1 MLSRRFTPR
10 RLCPL
15 ARPTLALF
23 LVLTLPAIAPAAQQD
38 APTEAP
44 NEAPATL
51 PESAI
56 LRAALTATRT
66 PSLRAQVSRDS
77 AIIND
82 LVYNQDQQADAP
94 ASGADNETYELSL
107 LDAVELALRNNLT
120 VQIQRYN
127 PDNTFEGIAAARAPF
142 ETNLTFTIPQTFS
155 RSVTPQTN
163 QTQGADVLSNETFSG
178 GFTWQETL
186 EWGTNYSVGW
196 NSSRSVN
203 NSQFNTFNPN
213 LSSNVRFNISQPLLR
228 NFGDVN
234 RTGIYVAM
242 NSYESSKEGFRGQVQ
257 QIIFQTVNAYWQ
269 LRAAIEQVS
278 VQEETLALNEQQ
290 LARNMIQV
298 EIGTLAPIETVQA
311 EQSAESSRLA
321 LINAQ
326 LQMENAQDALKQ
338 LINFDSVVDDP
349 FILDLTPTDQAE
361 STVAAINLAQAID
374 VALANDPALVQQRIN
389 VRNAEL
395 QLDQARNALLP
406 NLTVNAGMTLQ
417 GRGGDRIIRGGLGG
431 DVTEIQEAGFS
442 TALAQI
448 FSGDFNAWNIGL
460 NLSFPLHNY
469 SAKAGAARASIGER
483 QARTSLEQRVQQV
496 SYAVRQQVR
505 TVENLVL
512 QVQSSALNTQLAERQ
527 TTAEQRKFE
536 VGTSTNFQVLT
547 FQQTYSNAQLR
558 ELQVVLQL
566 QQAIAQLEQV
576 KGTLL
581 QSYGVTIEE
590 AGRGGGRR

>member
-1 MLSRRFTPR
+1 MLSRNFTPR
-10 RLCPL
+10 RLRTL
-15 ARPTLALF
+15 ARTTLALV
-23 LVLTLPAIAPAAQQD
+23 LVLALPAIAPAAQQD
-38 APTEAP
+38 APAAP
-44 NEAPATL
+44 PAESAAT
-51 PESAI
+51 PPASAI
-56 LRAALTATRT
+56 LRVALTATGGS
-66 PSLRAQVSRDS
+66 SLRAQLSRDS
-77 AIIND
+77 DVIKD
-82 LVYNQDQQADAP
+82 LVYNQDQQTDAR
-94 ASGADNETYELSL
+94 ASGSGDEPYELSL

-127 PDNTFEGIAAARAPF
+127 PENSYEGIDAARAQF
-142 ETNLTFTIPQTFS
+142 DTNLTFTIPQTFQ
-155 RSVTPQTN
+155 RSITPQTV
-163 QTQGADVLSNETFSG
+163 QTQGADVLSNESFSG
-178 GFTWQETL
+178 GFTWSENL
-186 EWGTNYSVGW
+186 EWGTNYSVSW
-196 NSSRSVN
+196 NSSRSVTN
-203 NSQFNTFNPN
+203 NTFSTFNPN

-228 NFGDVN
+228 GFGDVN
-234 RTGIYVAM
+234 RAGIYVAM
-242 NSYESSKEGFRGQVQ
+242 NSYESSREGFRGQVQ
-257 QIIFQTVNAYWQ
+257 QIIFNTVNSYWQ
-269 LRAAIEQVS
+269 LRAAIEQVA
-278 VQEETLALNEQQ
+278 VQEQTLALNEQQ
-290 LARNMIQV
+290 LARNLIQV

-321 LINAQ
+321 LINAR

-338 LINFDSVVDDP
+338 LINFDAVVDDSLA
-349 FILDLTPTDQAE
+349 FDIVPTDEAE
-361 STVAAINLAQAID
+361 SSVAPINAAQAIE
-374 VALANDPALVQQRIN
+374 VALANDPTLIQQRIN
-389 VRNAEL
+389 VRNAAL
-395 QLDQARNALLP
+395 QLDQARNLLLP

-431 DVTEIQEAGFS
+431 DVTEIQEAGFT

-469 SAKAGAARASIGER
+469 SAKAGAARASISER
-483 QARTSLEQRVQQV
+483 QARTTLEQRIQQV

-512 QVQSSALNTQLAERQ
+512 QVQSSALNTQLALRQ

-547 FQQTYSNAQLR
+547 FQQTYSNAQLG

-581 QSYGVTIEE
+581 QSYGVTIDD